1 MAMTTE
7 DWVIT
12 TNVLVAV
19 TSVLVA
25 GASEHDA
32 VKAMSNT
39 VISLARIFTHNNPL
53 PSTDKDNP
61 AGEESK

>member
-39 VISLARIFTHNNPL
+39 VDRKSVV
-53 PSTDKDNP
+53 
-61 AGEESK
+61 